1 MQTSD
6 YYVTISIMLGILTYI
21 NSDPLDNTIAVV
33 KVLAFGQTWQQAAVR
48 GSYPANTLVTA
59 NE

>member
-6 YYVTISIMLGILTYI
+6 YYVTISIMLAILTYI

-33 KVLAFGQTWQQAAVR
+33 KVLAFGQTWQQAAVL
-48 GSYPANTLVTA
+48 AIHQTH
-59 NE
+59 

>member
-33 KVLAFGQTWQQAAVR
+33 KVLVFGQTWQQAAVL
-48 GSYPANTLVTA
+48 AIHQTH
-59 NE
+59 

>member
-21 NSDPLDNTIAVV
+21 NSDPLGNTHEFGN
-33 KVLAFGQTWQQAAVR
+33 VLAFGQTWQQAA
-48 GSYPANTLVTA
+48 ALAIHQTH
-59 NE
+59 